1 MNQISNQRNLSWLN
15 PPVNLQVLVILAVFI
30 NCFINFIQFKEL
42 KQKQDQLVAEIYATL
57 PLTQLSP
64 ELVSPELEK
73 RRNAIEEAK
82 WYPYLISVEQESSL
96 LIYNNNLKVQKKIYW
111 LLLGIGII
119 LTISIIGA
127 LSAIHLSYRR
137 YRELVDRDNQL
148 RQSNQLLSQVNE
160 QLRLFAANVSHELR
174 GPLAAISNNAQIAL
188 FAAPDDVNET
198 QQRLKKIVT
207 ITKSM
212 GELIGNLLILAQQEN
227 IRELTNLQPVDLVT
241 LLTQLTEEFS
251 PKAAAHKLSLQ
262 SQLSNSPLVIQAEK
276 HMLYQALANL
286 LSNAIKY
293 SSPGG
298 KIILRLRPQAQ
309 VILIQV
315 EDSGMG
321 IPADSLHLIFEPF
334 YRVDKVRS
342 RKTGGLGISDRP
354 TNYPGSWR
362 RY

>member
-1 MNQISNQRNLSWLN
+1 M
-15 PPVNLQVLVILAVFI
+15 
-30 NCFINFIQFKEL
+30 
-42 KQKQDQLVAEIYATL
+42 
-57 PLTQLSP
+57 
-64 ELVSPELEK
+64 
-73 RRNAIEEAK
+73 
-82 WYPYLISVEQESSL
+82 
-96 LIYNNNLKVQKKIYW
+96 
-111 LLLGIGII
+111 
-119 LTISIIGA
+119 
-127 LSAIHLSYRR
+127 
-137 YRELVDRDNQL
+137 
-148 RQSNQLLSQVNE
+148 
-160 QLRLFAANVSHELR
+160 
-174 GPLAAISNNAQIAL
+174 

-251 PKAAAHKLSLQ
+251 PKAAAHQLSLQ
-262 SQLSNSPLVIQAEK
+262 SQLPNSPLVIQAEK

-342 RKTGGLGISDRP
+342 RKTGGFGLGLAIAQQIIQAHGGDIQVKSVVDR
-354 TNYPGSWR
+354 GSTFQIELPR
-362 RY
+362 QLPK